1 MLSPQLFGLDEHP
14 TLPWASSL
22 CGACYDA
29 CPVKI
34 EIPSLLVHLRGR
46 VIREQKS
53 RLSGEALAMKAVA
66 GAFGSQGR
74 YERAQKLARLGRGPI
89 AKAALPGWTAMRDL
103 PDPPKET
110 FREWWRRRA

>member
-1 MLSPQLFGLDEHP
+1 MLFGLDKHP

-46 VIREQKS
+46 VVREQKR
-53 RLSGEALAMKAVA
+53 RLSPERLAMDAVA
-66 GAFGSQGR
+66 AAFGSR
-74 YERAQKLARLGRGPI
+74 ER
-89 AKAALPGWTAMRDL
+89 
-103 PDPPKET
+103 
-110 FREWWRRRA
+110 